1 MALGALWLLTPRPEG
16 EPSERQTSER
26 RRDTMKL
33 RTLTAIAL
41 AMGLATPA
49 LAESEYKLDADENNE
64 ITQDEWTGYGEE
76 TFGEADADA
85 SGFLDENEYNDWS
98 ESNFGGEPGGG
109 DDDGPLWGLLDTND
123 DAQVAEDEWFS
134 DDVYGELDD
143 DDSGG
148 LGEEEFGVGM

>member
-1 MALGALWLLTPRPEG
+1 
-16 EPSERQTSER
+16 
-26 RRDTMKL
+26 MKL

-41 AMGLATPA
+41 VMGLGAAPA
-49 LAESEYKLDADENNE
+49 LAQEAALDADEDNE
-64 ITQDEWTGYGEE
+64 ITEDEWSTYGEE
-76 TFGEADADA
+76 SFAEADADQ
-85 SGFLDENEYNDWS
+85 GGYVDEEEYNTWAT
-98 ESNFGGEPGGG
+98 SNFGGEPGGG

-148 LGEEEFGVGM
+148 LGEDEFGAGM